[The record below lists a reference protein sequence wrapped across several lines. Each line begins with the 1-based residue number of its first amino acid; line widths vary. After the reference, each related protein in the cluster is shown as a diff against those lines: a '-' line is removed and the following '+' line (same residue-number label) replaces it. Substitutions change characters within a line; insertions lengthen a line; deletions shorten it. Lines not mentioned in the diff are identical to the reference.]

1 LKFNKNFFKVNSL
14 RNKIWLYLII
24 FSVVILSFLWLFQ
37 VIFLNG
43 YYEFVKTKEIS
54 KIASKLASNYGSESF
69 KDTLDEI
76 TYEQSVCI
84 ELIYNGSEIYSSN
97 SMNRGC
103 MGSQTN
109 NITYLKYKQKIIES
123 GESKQIYKLINSEFG
138 NKTILYGM
146 KLDDDYYAIINA
158 SLEPL
163 NSTIKILA
171 GQLIYVTIIVFVLSF
186 LIAYFVSKYISKPI
200 VNLTKTAKEMAK
212 GNHDIE
218 FKTTGEI
225 KEIDSLAD
233 TLNTANKELEHTD
246 LLRRELM
253 ANVSHDLKTP
263 LTMIKAYA
271 EMVRDLTFDNKEKR
285 NSNLNTIIDETDR
298 LNLLVNDM
306 LELSKMQSNVIELN
320 LEKFDLNE
328 TIETVVNRFSY
339 LEELDKYKF
348 EYKGIKKAY
357 ILADKKK
364 IEQVIYNLISNATN
378 YVGEDKKVIVK
389 LQEFEDVYH
398 VEVIDHGKGIDKE
411 DLNLIWDKYY
421 RVDKKHKRNTIGT
434 GLGLSIVKNIFIMH
448 NIDYGVFSK
457 KGKGTTFYFNVK
469 KED

>member
-1 LKFNKNFFKVNSL
+1 
-14 RNKIWLYLII
+14 
-24 FSVVILSFLWLFQ
+24 
-37 VIFLNG
+37 
-43 YYEFVKTKEIS
+43 
-54 KIASKLASNYGSESF
+54 
-69 KDTLDEI
+69 
-76 TYEQSVCI
+76 
-84 ELIYNGSEIYSSN
+84 
-97 SMNRGC
+97 
-103 MGSQTN
+103 
-109 NITYLKYKQKIIES
+109 
-123 GESKQIYKLINSEFG
+123 
-138 NKTILYGM
+138 
-146 KLDDDYYAIINA
+146 
-158 SLEPL
+158 
-163 NSTIKILA
+163 
-171 GQLIYVTIIVFVLSF
+171 
-186 LIAYFVSKYISKPI
+186 
-200 VNLTKTAKEMAK
+200 
-212 GNHDIE
+212 
-218 FKTTGEI
+218 
-225 KEIDSLAD
+225 
-233 TLNTANKELEHTD
+233 
-246 LLRRELM
+246 
-253 ANVSHDLKTP
+253 
-263 LTMIKAYA
+263 
-271 EMVRDLTFDNKEKR
+271 
-285 NSNLNTIIDETDR
+285 
-298 LNLLVNDM
+298 
-306 LELSKMQSNVIELN
+306 MQSNVIELN

-398 VEVIDHGKGIDKE
+398 VEVIDHGKGINKE

>member
-1 LKFNKNFFKVNSL
+1 
-14 RNKIWLYLII
+14 
-24 FSVVILSFLWLFQ
+24 
-37 VIFLNG
+37 
-43 YYEFVKTKEIS
+43 
-54 KIASKLASNYGSESF
+54 
-69 KDTLDEI
+69 
-76 TYEQSVCI
+76 
-84 ELIYNGSEIYSSN
+84 
-97 SMNRGC
+97 
-103 MGSQTN
+103 
-109 NITYLKYKQKIIES
+109 
-123 GESKQIYKLINSEFG
+123 
-138 NKTILYGM
+138 M